1 MADLQRGT
9 SYAVRARAVNAIGAG
24 PFSPT
29 VVFST
34 QAGER
39 VVRGAVCVRACIRAA
54 GAEREFKYARDFDEN
69 GLLFH
74 IGTEGGRGPWR
85 NPMQAGLGVTV
96 TSSSQHRG
104 QPHMVVGR
112 EGDLCY
118 TESKPNSWFAIDL
131 GAGRC
136 IRPTHYTL
144 RHGFGNEQFRL
155 RHWKL
160 QGGNDGVSWTDLRTH
175 VNDQALPAAVF
186 STASWP
192 LAPPDPRAAYRHFR
206 VLQTGK
212 NSSGTD
218 YLVVCGFEVYG
229 AADWA

>member
-1 MADLQRGT
+1 M
-9 SYAVRARAVNAIGAG
+9 SRARACVRPQSSGGAG
-24 PFSPT
+24 
-29 VVFST
+29 
-34 QAGER
+34 
-39 VVRGAVCVRACIRAA
+39 
-54 GAEREFKYARDFDEN
+54 REFKYARDFDEN

-85 NPMQAGLGVTV
+85 NPMEAGLGVTV
-96 TSSSQHRG
+96 TSSSQGYG

-112 EGDLCY
+112 EGVSCY
-118 TESKPNSWFAIDL
+118 TMNALSSWFAIDL

-144 RHGFGNEQFRL
+144 RHGIDGKEYRL
-155 RHWKL
+155 VHWKL
-160 QGGNDGVSWTDLRTH
+160 QGGNDGASWTDLRTH
-175 VNDQALPAAVF
+175 VDDQALPAAAFF

-206 VLQTGK
+206 VLQTG
-212 NSSGTD
+212 NSSGGD
-218 YLVVCGFEVYG
+218 DFLCVSGFEVYG